1 MALASTVVGADGYI
15 LESSGG
21 WIVPW
26 LAAWTGTAPAL
37 PNSRGQ

>member
-26 LAAWTGTAPAL
+26 LDRMDRHCTSLAE
-37 PNSRGQ
+37 